1 METVRA
7 GRITIMRTE
16 VLKNPEPVVP
26 RLRRITDNGETEETA
41 LESLPFTIGRSSD
54 CDLCIE
60 SPKVSRKHAAIE
72 SLGNRFQIR
81 DLGSTNGTLVN
92 GQRAEKADL
101 NDGDIVVIADLE
113 FSFLAAAGADR
124 LDTVT
129 MAIDARRGAESSDD
143 TPRQLIQDIRRIH
156 EMLTHRGVRCS
167 VSPIVDLHSQTLFG
181 FQASDPFQD
190 ELPQASTGARAIL
203 ATDCRIAEQLCY
215 LNRLIAAEESLQYPD
230 HTNLFL
236 RVHQS
241 EFGGNS
247 LIDSLESVAEILA
260 DRHQLVVTVP
270 SAAVGLTSYFT
281 EFRARLSGIG
291 ALVAFDHFEA
301 GPAQLGQWADAP
313 PDFLK
318 LAPSLTLDIA
328 QERQRRRLLTWLLD
342 AAAERHIRVISTG
355 LKDEAEVQLHRELGC
370 RLGEGPVFGSQPVSI
385 AFSDVKFAPPH
396 AELVTVE

>member
-1 METVRA
+1 
-7 GRITIMRTE
+7 MRTE

-129 MAIDARRGAESSDD
+129 MAIDARRGSESSDD

-156 EMLTHRGVRCS
+156 E
-167 VSPIVDLHSQTLFG
+167 
-181 FQASDPFQD
+181 
-190 ELPQASTGARAIL
+190 
-203 ATDCRIAEQLCY
+203 IAEENPEL
-215 LNRLIAAEESLQYPD
+215 LQYLE
-230 HTNLFL
+230 TNGIVPGVQIEIGEVLAFN
-236 RVHQS
+236 
-241 EFGGNS
+241 ETMN
-247 LIDSLESVAEILA
+247 LI
-260 DRHQLVVTVP
+260 
-270 SAAVGLTSYFT
+270 VGERNIT
-281 EFRARLSGIG
+281 
-291 ALVAFDHFEA
+291 
-301 GPAQLGQWADAP
+301 LG
-313 PDFLK
+313 F
-318 LAPSLTLDIA
+318 
-328 QERQRRRLLTWLLD
+328 
-342 AAAERHIRVISTG
+342 AAAR
-355 LKDEAEVQLHRELGC
+355 
-370 RLGEGPVFGSQPVSI
+370 SI
-385 AFSDVKFAPPH
+385 F
-396 AELVTVE
+396 VEKLPC